1 MVAMASVPPTEV
13 VGDGGNGLGLPAFLA
28 AYFIFMLVVVVAV
41 LFGEHDRLVSTPF
54 GMLHRFLLGGW
65 YDLVVHASQKIMGKT
80 CGAGLRVSNNKKK
93 TIYED
98 EEEKKT

>member
-1 MVAMASVPPTEV
+1 MASVPPTAG
-13 VGDGGNGLGLPAFLA
+13 VGGGGNGLGLPAFLA

-41 LFGEHDRLVSTPF
+41 LFGEHDRLVSTPL

-80 CGAGLRVSNNKKK
+80 CGAGLRVSNNKKNLSM
-93 TIYED
+93 
-98 EEEKKT
+98 

>member
-13 VGDGGNGLGLPAFLA
+13 VGVGGNGLGLPAFLA

-80 CGAGLRVSNNKKK
+80 CGAGLRVSNNKKNLSMK
-93 TIYED
+93 TKKK
-98 EEEKKT
+98 KKT